1 MAAHSEGLNPFT
13 TIGSPFRRAKPVYNH
28 WQPFQKGW
36 TSLQPLA
43 AHSEGLNPFTTT
55 DSPFRRVKPA
65 TQWVSE
71 WLLLNAKW
79 AIFFSYAM
87 TRTSYPSRTPGFIPC
102 FLWGSSFSFLCCDF
116 VSCSSSSCVLCAHCC
131 QCLWIVLSWF
141 PFQFSLTF
149 IYIQWKNDDVSFV
162 RDKHA
167 YLDHYSASSL

>member
-43 AHSEGLNPFTTT
+43 THSEGLNPFTTT
-55 DSPFRRVKPA
+55 DSPFIRVKPA

-79 AIFFSYAM
+79 AIFFSYTM
-87 TRTSYPSRTPGFIPC
+87 TKTSYPSRTPGFTPC
-102 FLWGSSFSFLCCDF
+102 FLWGSSFSFLCCDLYR
-116 VSCSSSSCVLCAHCC
+116 VRLRPVSCVL
-131 QCLWIVLSWF
+131 IVASVSGLFFFDF
-141 PFQFSLTF
+141 PF
-149 IYIQWKNDDVSFV
+149 SF
-162 RDKHA
+162 
-167 YLDHYSASSL
+167 L